1 MFLFLYLSLREKES
15 LHLFFNPQKA
25 KNDDKV
31 TFLERISEKYLV
43 TFGNFCNFAA
53 HLTNMF
59 FMFIAS
65 GVCNS
70 ARSVDWID

>member
-1 MFLFLYLSLREKES
+1 MQRKQEYRNLRTTEYRQKKTES
-15 LHLFFNPQKA
+15 PQKA

-53 HLTNMF
+53 HLTKCLNEQINVQM
-59 FMFIAS
+59 
-65 GVCNS
+65 VN
-70 ARSVDWID
+70 D

>member
-1 MFLFLYLSLREKES
+1 MRIFSQLLRSVDYFISRFAKKKAPLFSLIA
-15 LHLFFNPQKA
+15 NPPKA

-53 HLTNMF
+53 DFNTHVY
-59 FMFIAS
+59 A
-65 GVCNS
+65 
-70 ARSVDWID
+70 